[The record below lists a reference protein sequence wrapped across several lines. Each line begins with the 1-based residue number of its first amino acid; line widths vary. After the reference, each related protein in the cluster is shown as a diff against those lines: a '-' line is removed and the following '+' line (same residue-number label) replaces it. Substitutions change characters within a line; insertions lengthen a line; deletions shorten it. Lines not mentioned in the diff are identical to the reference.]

1 MQVSVATKFT
11 TVKTLRQ
18 QYVFCPQKYKETFLV
33 YALNELSGSTS
44 IVFVRTCDSC
54 RKLTLMLRNLGFG
67 AVSIHGQMS
76 QPKRLAALHK
86 FKAGVCMHLLSLLL
100 LFLSRYLALFP
111 ASSCSEEG
119 AASVNMCLIQWFLID
134 REIPNIQDYFLSLS

>member
-1 MQVSVATKFT
+1 MQISVATKFT
-11 TVKTLRQ
+11 TVKTLRHE
-18 QYVFCPQKYKETFLV
+18 YVFCPQKYKETFLV

-44 IVFVRTCDSC
+44 IVFVRTCESC

-86 FKAGVCMHLLSLLL
+86 FKAGVHVHLLVTTRVLL
-100 LFLSRYLALFP
+100 LFGV
-111 ASSCSEEG
+111 SSQTTMTTSPMDGPSNAIVCT
-119 AASVNMCLIQWFLID
+119 CT
-134 REIPNIQDYFLSLS
+134 

>member
-1 MQVSVATKFT
+1 MATKFT

-86 FKAGVCMHLLSLLL
+86 FKAGVCIHLLSLLL
-100 LFLSRYLALFP
+100 LFLSRYLVLVP
-111 ASSCSEEG
+111 ASSCSGEG
-119 AASVNMCLIQWFLID
+119 AASVNQCLIQWFPH
-134 REIPNIQDYFLSLS
+134 R

>member
-67 AVSIHGQMS
+67 AVSIHGQLS

-86 FKAGVCMHLLSLLL
+86 FKAGVYTCIYVA
-100 LFLSRYLALFP
+100 SRLHT
-111 ASSCSEEG
+111 
-119 AASVNMCLIQWFLID
+119 VVK
-134 REIPNIQDYFLSLS
+134 

>member
-1 MQVSVATKFT
+1 MATKFT

-86 FKAGVCMHLLSLLL
+86 FKAGAYICYPPCQILF
-100 LFLSRYLALFP
+100 FLSPILVVQ
-111 ASSCSEEG
+111 G
-119 AASVNMCLIQWFLID
+119 G
-134 REIPNIQDYFLSLS
+134 